1 MDPQTTNRLSASGR
15 NQCVCSLTAH
25 HNLTY
30 ITKTK
35 RALLRRKR
43 KDVNQGETAA
53 VIITLLLVYFIL
65 AFTWKSWVPVLR
77 KELASIHLKA
87 KDLLQNPPYNV
98 NPRDPMDLEMLLQLD
113 DRLLRKIL
121 KIPEL
126 TEKNFEAP
134 SKEQHAKG
142 NALDKPLSELALL

>member
-1 MDPQTTNRLSASGR
+1 M
-15 NQCVCSLTAH
+15 
-25 HNLTY
+25 
-30 ITKTK
+30 
-35 RALLRRKR
+35 
-43 KDVNQGETAA
+43 
-53 VIITLLLVYFIL
+53 
-65 AFTWKSWVPVLR
+65 LR

-121 KIPEL
+121 NIPEL

-134 SKEQHAKG
+134 RKEQQAEG
-142 NALDKPLSELALL
+142 NALDKPLSELALIPEGP